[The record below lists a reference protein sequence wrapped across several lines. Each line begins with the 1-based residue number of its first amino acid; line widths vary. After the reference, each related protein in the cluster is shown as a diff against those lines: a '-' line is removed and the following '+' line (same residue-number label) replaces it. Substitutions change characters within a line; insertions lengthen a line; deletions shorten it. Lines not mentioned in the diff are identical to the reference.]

1 MPSEPASNPTNH
13 AGSRDEPESVRQ
25 TRDKAATAPHPE
37 DPRKPD
43 SPSDLR
49 LPSWKYAVKRAVS
62 EFSKDHV
69 TDLAASLT
77 YFAVLSMFP
86 MLLALVSLLGVFG
99 QGQQTADGI
108 NQLIAT
114 YAPAD
119 LADLLGDTITGLAT
133 QSGAGLAL
141 VTGLAGALWASSGYV
156 GAFSRA
162 MNRIYE
168 VEEGRPF
175 WKHKPQM
182 LLLTVALVLI
192 LAVIVFA
199 LVLSGDIARGIGGLV
214 GLGDATVLVW
224 DIAKWPVVLGLAVLA
239 IALLYYFT
247 PNVKQ
252 PRFRWISLGAGVA
265 LVAAG
270 LATVGF
276 TVYVANFASYNATYG
291 IIGSVIVLLLGLW
304 IINTVLLFGAE
315 IDAEIER
322 GRQLQGGIEAEETIM
337 LPPRD
342 TRAAK
347 KLADKHGRL
356 VAEGEELRLEH
367 GGDHSRTG

>member
-141 VTGLAGALWASSGYV
+141 VTGLAGALWAASG
-156 GAFSRA
+156 
-162 MNRIYE
+162 
-168 VEEGRPF
+168 
-175 WKHKPQM
+175 
-182 LLLTVALVLI
+182 
-192 LAVIVFA
+192 
-199 LVLSGDIARGIGGLV
+199 
-214 GLGDATVLVW
+214 
-224 DIAKWPVVLGLAVLA
+224 
-239 IALLYYFT
+239 
-247 PNVKQ
+247 
-252 PRFRWISLGAGVA
+252 
-265 LVAAG
+265 
-270 LATVGF
+270 
-276 TVYVANFASYNATYG
+276 
-291 IIGSVIVLLLGLW
+291 
-304 IINTVLLFGAE
+304 
-315 IDAEIER
+315 
-322 GRQLQGGIEAEETIM
+322 
-337 LPPRD
+337 
-342 TRAAK
+342 
-347 KLADKHGRL
+347 
-356 VAEGEELRLEH
+356 
-367 GGDHSRTG
+367 